1 MRFRLAFAAAATLA
15 LTAPAAPA
23 LAAPSLSPTPSPTPS
38 LSFGA
43 CPADIAEP
51 FPALTCAT
59 LQVPLDYLRPFG
71 QSISLLVTKHA
82 AKDPAKRLGSL
93 VLNPGGPGG
102 GGASYAGSLT
112 KPDSTGFTR
121 LESAVLDAYDVIGF
135 DPRGVEH
142 SNPISCAE
150 PDYFT
155 PPQPDPDLLAKRDEL
170 WKVWSGYADGCAA
183 KTGALLPYLG
193 TENVARDLDG
203 LRAALGDAK
212 LNYVGFSYGTYLG
225 AVYGKLYPQNVGRM
239 IIDGNVD
246 PTPKDVW
253 YKASLNQAT
262 AMQKRFDSYLT
273 WISKYDNVFHLGK
286 SYAAVQANWKRTLAD
301 FRGAPRGATGGSE
314 LLGTALGMMYSE
326 SAWTPFA
333 QAISAYAVDGD
344 STPLAEFAAPYIAPE
359 AEQPLAVFNAVV
371 CSDSAWPA
379 DRATWERDTAKAAQ
393 TSQFAWY
400 NVFTSPCHHWPVP
413 TKGRPEITGAGLPG
427 ILMFNTIGDPATPY
441 EGALKLH
448 QALPTSR
455 LVTEQNSG
463 KHCVFANSRSAVNT
477 AVNAIGTKY
486 LLTGELPASDL
497 SVPGHALPVPTPGA
511 ATVGQSS
518 TSRTTPV
525 E

>member
-1 MRFRLAFAAAATLA
+1 MRFRVALAAAATLA

-23 LAAPSLSPTPSPTPS
+23 LAKTEAPSLAS
-38 LSFGA
+38 LVFGA
-43 CPADIAEP
+43 CPADIATP

-59 LQVPLDYLRPFG
+59 LQVPLDYQRPFG
-71 QSISLLVTKHA
+71 QSVSLLVTKHA

-112 KPDSTGFTR
+112 KPDATGFTR
-121 LESAVLDAYDVIGF
+121 LEAPVLDAYDVIGF
-135 DPRGVEH
+135 DPRGVAH

-155 PPQPDPDLLAKRDEL
+155 PPQPDPDLPAKRDDL
-170 WKVWSGYADGCAA
+170 WKLWAGYADGCAA
-183 KTGALLPYLG
+183 KAGTLLPHLG
-193 TENVARDLDG
+193 TENVARDLDR

-212 LNYVGFSYGTYLG
+212 LNYVGYSYGTYLG

-246 PTPKDVW
+246 PTPQDVW

-262 AMQKRFDSYLT
+262 AMQKRFDSYLG
-273 WISKYDNVFHLGK
+273 WIAQYDNVFHLGK
-286 SYAAVQANWKRTLAD
+286 TFAAVQANWAKTLTD
-301 FRGAPRGATGGSE
+301 FRTTPRGATGGSE
-314 LLGTALGMMYSE
+314 LLSTALGMMYSE

-333 QAISAYAVDGD
+333 QAISAYAVNGDDG
-344 STPLAEFAAPYIAPE
+344 PLADFAAPYLGAD
-359 AEQPLAVFNAVV
+359 AEQGLAVFNAVV

-379 DRATWERDTAKAAQ
+379 DRATWERDTAKVAQ

-400 NVFTSPCHHWPVP
+400 NVFTSPCHNWPVA

-427 ILMFNTIGDPATPY
+427 ILMFNTAGDPATPY

-448 QALPTSR
+448 KALPTSV
-455 LVTEQNSG
+455 LVTEKDSG
-463 KHCVFANSRSAVNT
+463 KHCVFANSRSAVNPT
-477 AVNAIGTKY
+477 VNAIGTKY
-486 LLTGELPASDL
+486 LLTGELPAADL
-497 SVPGHALPVPTPGA
+497 TVPGHALPVPSPA
-511 ATVGQSS
+511 VAPAQAS